1 MKGLESNLILV
12 LELWMKD
19 PETGATKLNQTPKR
33 RDYLGGWYAGGREMD
48 GIIVSLNNDGVKSFC
63 SVDCCQ

>member
-33 RDYLGGWYAGGREMD
+33 RDYLGGW
-48 GIIVSLNNDGVKSFC
+48 
-63 SVDCCQ
+63 